1 MNWLLIGALIILVWR
16 IAEGVRRGMVK
27 EIISFVSL
35 IVLCLV
41 VGLLGTA
48 LSRYMEKDIASMI
61 VAVILLLLVLLV
73 HKLLGIVFFS
83 AKLMAKLPVLHTAD
97 KLLGAVIGVLETVII
112 LWTLFTLVMTFD
124 MGVAE
129 QFIVAYTN
137 DSGVLTFLS
146 KYNLLQN
153 LVDVITAKWNLTGGI
168 L

>member
-1 MNWLLIGALIILVWR
+1 MNWLLIIVAVVLVWR

-27 EIISFVSL
+27 EIVSFVSL

-48 LSRYMEKDIASMI
+48 LSKYMEKDIVSMI
-61 VAVILLLLVLLV
+61 VAVILLLLLLIV

-83 AKLMAKLPVLHTAD
+83 AKLVAKLPVIHSVD
-97 KLLGAVIGVLETVII
+97 KLLGALIGVLETVLI
-112 LWTLFTLVMTFD
+112 LWTIFTLVMTFD
-124 MGVAE
+124 LGVME
-129 QFIVAYTN
+129 QFIIDYTN
-137 DSGVLTFLS
+137 QSGVLTFFS

-153 LVDVITAKWNLTGGI
+153 LVDFVAAKLNLLGVA

>member
-1 MNWLLIGALIILVWR
+1 MNWLLIIVAVVLVWR

-27 EIISFVSL
+27 EIVSFVSL

-48 LSRYMEKDIASMI
+48 LSKYMEKDIVSMI
-61 VAVILLLLVLLV
+61 VAVILLLLLLIV

-83 AKLMAKLPVLHTAD
+83 AKLVAKLPVIHSVD
-97 KLLGAVIGVLETVII
+97 KLLGALIGVLETVLI
-112 LWTLFTLVMTFD
+112 LWTIFTLVMTFD
-124 MGVAE
+124 LGVME
-129 QFIVAYTN
+129 QFIIDYTN
-137 DSGVLTFLS
+137 QSGVLTFFS

-153 LVDVITAKWNLTGGI
+153 LVDFVATKLNLLGVA

>member
-1 MNWLLIGALIILVWR
+1 MNWLLIITALILVWR

-48 LSRYMEKDIASMI
+48 VSKYVEKDIVSMI
-61 VAVILLLLVLLV
+61 VAVILLLLLLIV

-83 AKLMAKLPVLHTAD
+83 AKLISKLPVIHSVD
-97 KLLGAVIGVLETVII
+97 KLLGAVIGVLETVLI
-112 LWTLFTLVMTFD
+112 LWTVFTLVMTFD
-124 MGVAE
+124 LGVME
-129 QFIVAYTN
+129 EFIITYTN
-137 DSGVLTFLS
+137 DSEVLRFFS

-153 LVDVITAKWNLTGGI
+153 LVDFIAAKLNLSGAA
-168 L
+168 